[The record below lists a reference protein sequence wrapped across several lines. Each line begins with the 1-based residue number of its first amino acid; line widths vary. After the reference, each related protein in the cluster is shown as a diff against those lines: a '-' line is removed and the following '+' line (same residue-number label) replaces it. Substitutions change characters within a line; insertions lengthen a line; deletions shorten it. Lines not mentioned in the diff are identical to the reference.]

1 MASLFL
7 GVTRM
12 TDITPRVLEF
22 STKGV
27 PEKDKA
33 AYWREHYGQ
42 VMLRVDLEPAPDRVF
57 EATNRCLYLP
67 GLQLLEGS
75 SSPAKISRS
84 GKYLADG
91 NDDIVLAI
99 NRSGSVIINSG
110 GRECTLGRGEAT
122 VISGDE
128 AGSYHRTTTG
138 GGLAVRV
145 PRTMFDSTAVSI
157 DDALMRRIPADHSA
171 LKLMEDYT
179 SWVLNAG
186 SIDHQLLNLSVRHIQ
201 DLLALTVGPTAD
213 FADTARTRGLRA
225 ARLKLAKSFI
235 VSQSSRRELSVGAV
249 ASSLN
254 VTPRYVQRLFEA
266 DGTTFSEFLTR
277 QRLAR
282 AHRLLCEPS
291 SGTSAI
297 STIAYDVGFG
307 DLSYFNRCFRREY
320 GMTPREV
327 RGDRA

>member
-1 MASLFL
+1 
-7 GVTRM
+7 M

-138 GGLAVRV
+138 GG
-145 PRTMFDSTAVSI
+145 
-157 DDALMRRIPADHSA
+157 
-171 LKLMEDYT
+171 
-179 SWVLNAG
+179 
-186 SIDHQLLNLSVRHIQ
+186 
-201 DLLALTVGPTAD
+201 
-213 FADTARTRGLRA
+213 
-225 ARLKLAKSFI
+225 
-235 VSQSSRRELSVGAV
+235 
-249 ASSLN
+249 
-254 VTPRYVQRLFEA
+254 
-266 DGTTFSEFLTR
+266 
-277 QRLAR
+277 
-282 AHRLLCEPS
+282 
-291 SGTSAI
+291 
-297 STIAYDVGFG
+297 
-307 DLSYFNRCFRREY
+307 RCCW
-320 GMTPREV
+320 PLPP
-327 RGDRA
+327 

>member
-1 MASLFL
+1 MAASGDPVSRSSTSCEPPLIVKAAGITLRMTGSSWTVATGARRDATCVRHLTLSSDRRTRRILRLGNRRAGCGMQINLRTRMASLFL

-84 GKYLADG
+84 GQYLADG
-91 NDDIVLAI
+91 NDDVVLSI
-99 NRSGSVIINSG
+99 NRSGSVLVTSS
-110 GRECTLGRGEAT
+110 GRECSLNSGEAI
-122 VISGDE
+122 VLSCDE
-128 AGSYHRTTTG
+128 AGSYHRTSAGT
-138 GGLAVRV
+138 GLAVRV
-145 PRTMFDSTAVSI
+145 PRTMFDSTVVSI

-171 LKLMEDYT
+171 LKLMEDYA

-201 DLLALTVGPTAD
+201 DLLALTIGPTAD
-213 FADTARTRGLRA
+213 FADTA
-225 ARLKLAKSFI
+225 
-235 VSQSSRRELSVGAV
+235 
-249 ASSLN
+249 
-254 VTPRYVQRLFEA
+254 
-266 DGTTFSEFLTR
+266 
-277 QRLAR
+277 
-282 AHRLLCEPS
+282 
-291 SGTSAI
+291 
-297 STIAYDVGFG
+297 
-307 DLSYFNRCFRREY
+307 
-320 GMTPREV
+320 
-327 RGDRA
+327 